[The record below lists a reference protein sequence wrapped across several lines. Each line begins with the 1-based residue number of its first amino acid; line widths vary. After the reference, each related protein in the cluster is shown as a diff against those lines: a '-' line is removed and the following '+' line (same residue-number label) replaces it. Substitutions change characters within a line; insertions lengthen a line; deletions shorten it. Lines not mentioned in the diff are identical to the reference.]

1 MILALF
7 EDGYQVMDIVTS
19 IMFALPFVMF
29 GVIFIFALKTIIQN
43 IKRQQSIHYF
53 AQNVVNS
60 VVTDKYKDVPK
71 SKLDEFHIEDI
82 GSFKDSLYGIFE
94 EFEKAYNS
102 LDYNT
107 MKQIS
112 TAQLYENY
120 YTGISLNIKDGKKK
134 VIDDIVRKKIVVFA
148 IDSTSVKQ
156 IVQTLITISY
166 ISYTIDKNGYIIS
179 GSKENKLTETF
190 EVTFKKEYNKDNFQT
205 CPNCGATVSGKKCDY
220 CRTTI
225 KDNTFK
231 ISSIKK
237 VVNEKI

>member
-1 MILALF
+1 MDLF
-7 EDGYQVMDIVTS
+7 DSFGVMS
-19 IMFALPFVMF
+19 IISGTFFVMF
-29 GVIFIFALKTIIQN
+29 FIVFISIFVIVIKAIIQN
-43 IKRQQSIHYF
+43 VKRVNNIHYF
-53 AQNVVNS
+53 ANS
-60 VVTDKYKDVPK
+60 IIDEVIPNRYKDVSK
-71 SKLDEFHIEDI
+71 AKLDEYHIDDI
-82 GSFKDSLYGIFE
+82 GSFKNSLFEIFE

-112 TAQLYENY
+112 TGQLYEQY

-134 VIDDIVRKKIVVFA
+134 VIDDINRKKIVVFA

-166 ISYTIDKNGYIIS
+166 LSYTIDKNGYIVS
-179 GSKENKLTETF
+179 GDKEKKITETF
-190 EVTFKKEYNKDNFQT
+190 EVVFKKEYKKDNFQT

-225 KDNTFK
+225 KDTEFK

-237 VVNEKI
+237 VLNEND

>member
-1 MILALF
+1 MLLDSF
-7 EDGYQVMDIVTS
+7 ETGSTIFGTIS
-19 IMFALPFVMF
+19 SLLFALPFVMF
-29 GVIFIFALKTIIQN
+29 WVIFIIVLKTIIQS
-43 IKRQQSIHYF
+43 IKRANNMHYF
-53 AQNVVNS
+53 AQNIINNVQD
-60 VVTDKYKDVPK
+60 TKYKDVSK
-71 SKLDEFHIEDI
+71 AKLDEFHIEDI
-82 GSFKDSLYGIFE
+82 GSFKNSLYEIFE
-94 EFEKAYNS
+94 SFEKAYNS

-134 VIDDIVRKKIVVFA
+134 VIDDIVRKKVTVFA

-166 ISYTIDKNGYIIS
+166 ISYTIDKNGYIVS

-237 VVNEKI
+237 VLNEKI